1 MKKKILRKKLWTV
14 ALFLIKFNLLAIPMY
29 LALWLDLSYPP
40 LQTFLTELI
49 CRTLNAL
56 GYNAVLV
63 ISPTSIIPLISV
75 SEQSPSIYISW
86 DSTGWK
92 TLYVLS
98 ALTIATP
105 FATMKRKAK
114 FLAISL
120 PLLFILNFI
129 RILTTIVIAINY
141 GFKYFEVVHMFL
153 WREGLIFLIVILWYV
168 WLRKENIIRKPKL

>member
-1 MKKKILRKKLWTV
+1 
-14 ALFLIKFNLLAIPMY
+14 
-29 LALWLDLSYPP
+29 
-40 LQTFLTELI
+40 
-49 CRTLNAL
+49 
-56 GYNAVLV
+56 
-63 ISPTSIIPLISV
+63 
-75 SEQSPSIYISW
+75 
-86 DSTGWK
+86 
-92 TLYVLS
+92 LS